1 MFTFAKYLTPEEA
14 KKLDDHLEGGRRQPI
29 EYYKQLARNNSLCE
43 VCEFNPV
50 WKLADTGMCF
60 ACTTGET
67 DASNDYELI

>member
-1 MFTFAKYLTPEEA
+1 MFTFAKYITPEEA
-14 KKLDDHLEGGRRQPI
+14 KKQDDCLEGGRREPL
-29 EYYKQLARNNSLCE
+29 EYYKQLAKNNSLCE
-43 VCEFNPV
+43 VCKVNPV